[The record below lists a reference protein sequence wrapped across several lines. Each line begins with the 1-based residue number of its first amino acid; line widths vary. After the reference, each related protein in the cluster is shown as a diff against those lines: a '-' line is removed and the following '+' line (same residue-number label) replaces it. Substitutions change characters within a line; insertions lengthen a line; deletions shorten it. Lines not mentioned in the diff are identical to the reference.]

1 MLLICKSTISFGI
14 VTWYS
19 AMLLNSLNIYSHLFV
34 DSWRVYTSDFPLFK
48 ENKSKKKKKENKSV
62 EMTVGW
68 FLPREHNASRDNS
81 EHLAS

>member
-1 MLLICKSTISFGI
+1 
-14 VTWYS
+14 
-19 AMLLNSLNIYSHLFV
+19 MLLNSLNIYSHLFV
-34 DSWRVYTSDFPLFK
+34 DSWRVYTSDFPFFK

>member
-48 ENKSKKKKKENKSV
+48 ENKSKKKKKEKRKQV
-62 EMTVGW
+62 C
-68 FLPREHNASRDNS
+68 
-81 EHLAS
+81 